1 MNFFSKRAIF
11 GLIAAFLILTSG
23 LAQTPASTQQTLRL
37 GSGWLLLSA
46 EPAQPIDLPFFTG
59 PAGQLILQTSFD
71 TPDLINKTVILRSAG
86 INFQSRLYLND
97 QLIVLHPGGYL
108 PLEVP
113 IPSEFFNG
121 PVSVLRIEMETS
133 PDYKGTVPLI
143 SKPGGP
149 RPVAGI
155 FSVPELVISGP
166 VSIGSVSPAYSI
178 SGDQV
183 VFSPTVRL
191 RVSQAFGEG
200 EKPVSVRVTVSDSTG
215 KMVWYDQSMTAG
227 SASAQTG
234 ELRFPTLSF
243 AGPQWKPSAPSV
255 QRVSVTVSRDTT
267 IIDQADLF
275 TGFRQLT
282 ALKNAWVIGTDTL
295 KIKGVEYYNHHRS
308 ADALAAARKDLLAMK
323 RAGVNTVRFA
333 GYPPTHDVLAL
344 CDSLGLMVFSGL
356 PVSDVPV
363 SFMSDP
369 GYQQVLANQAT
380 RQLETES
387 LHPSVVAFSLGG
399 PVLSTSDLSWYNE
412 WGQLIAG
419 SWPHLKPA
427 VTIPAG
433 ELVPLLAP
441 GILPFIDVTGLNLQE
456 TRQFLTDFSD
466 DRPSLITGLGIQ
478 FNPANHQ
485 GYADPY
491 SVQHQAK
498 YLMDTWPLIRDSKQ
512 AAGAV
517 IRSWNDKPAGAVSMK
532 SGFSDDQLVYTG
544 LVSSDGQ
551 VRPAMDYLKSLFAG
565 EVVFNPSV
573 GRFQNDIQVVFPVV
587 GVLIIFFFSFL
598 YSSNRRF
605 KDNLTRSFVRS
616 FNFFSDVREQRVML
630 GFQSLGLL
638 IMITATFASLLISVL
653 YAFRNDSSVD
663 FLLSILL
670 PWESIRSVLI
680 GLVWNPVVGILSLSG
695 LIVLI
700 LIIGVGIGI
709 AFAWLF
715 RTRVGFSQVMIAM
728 TWSSTPVLLLV
739 PVPMIFEQVAG
750 AGSDWIW
757 LTFLVIGL
765 VLIWLFFRI
774 LKGLSVILMSGAGK
788 VYLSGLLLLVAAVAL
803 TVFHYHYHY
812 QAFAYWD
819 YWVNTVRW

>member
-1 MNFFSKRAIF
+1 MNFTLKQALA
-11 GLIAAFLILTSG
+11 GLVTVLFPVCSG
-23 LAQTPASTQQTLRL
+23 LAQSTVFTHQVIRLQTGWSLISADPAESI
-37 GSGWLLLSA
+37 S
-46 EPAQPIDLPFFTG
+46 LPFFTD
-59 PAGQLILQTSFD
+59 PTGQMVLQTTFD
-71 TPDLINKTVILRSAG
+71 TPNLTDKTVTLRSAG

-108 PLEVP
+108 PLEAP

-166 VSIGSVSPAYSI
+166 VSISSVIPAYSMT
-178 SGDQV
+178 GNLV

-191 RVSQAFGEG
+191 RVSSGSKATNQ
-200 EKPVSVRVTVSDSTG
+200 VLMVRLSVSDSSG
-215 KMVWYDQSMTAG
+215 KTSWYDQTLPAG
-227 SASAQTG
+227 SENGSSA

-243 AGPQWKPSAPSV
+243 PAPQWSPASPAMLKMA
-255 QRVSVTVSRDTT
+255 VTISKDTT
-267 IIDQADLF
+267 LIDRVILYS
-275 TGFRQLT
+275 GFRNLV
-282 ALKNAWVIGTDTL
+282 ALKQALVVGTDTV
-295 KIKGVEYYNHHRS
+295 KIKGVDYYNHHRS
-308 ADALAAARKDLLAMK
+308 PEALQTALNDLKAMQ
-323 RAGVNTVRFA
+323 AVGVNTVRFA
-333 GYPPTHDVLAL
+333 GYPPTHEVLTV
-344 CDSLGLMVFSGL
+344 CDSLGLMVISGL
-356 PVSDVPV
+356 PVSDVPG
-363 SFMSDP
+363 SFLKDP
-369 GYQQVLANQAT
+369 GFQQILANQAVQ
-380 RQLETES
+380 QLATES
-387 LHPSVVAFSLGG
+387 VHPSVVVFSLGG
-399 PVLSTSDLSWYNE
+399 PLSAGSDLTWYNE
-412 WGQLIAG
+412 WGQLFL
-419 SWPHLKPA
+419 SSYPHLLPSVSIA
-427 VTIPAG
+427 AGESSQGLIPA
-433 ELVPLLAP
+433 
-441 GILPFIDVTGLNLQE
+441 ILPAIDVTGLNLQD
-456 TRQFLTDFSD
+456 TRQFLTGFTGE
-466 DRPSLITGLGIQ
+466 RAFLVTGLGVQI
-478 FNPANHQ
+478 NPSNHQ
-485 GYADPY
+485 GYADPS

-498 YLMDTWPLIRDSKQ
+498 YLMDTWPLIRESRELG
-512 AAGAV
+512 GAI
-517 IRSWNDKPAGAVSMK
+517 IRSWNDKPAGAASLR
-532 SGFSDDQLVYTG
+532 SGFADNRLVYTG
-544 LVSSDGQ
+544 LESAEGQ
-551 VRPAMDYLKSLFAG
+551 IRPAMDYVKSLFAG

-573 GRFQNDIQVVFPVV
+573 GRFQNDIQVVFPVI

-638 IMITATFASLLISVL
+638 IMIMATFASLLISIL
-653 YAFRNDSSVD
+653 YAFRNDPSVD

-670 PWESIRSVLI
+670 PWEGIRSILI
-680 GLVWNPVVGILSLSG
+680 GLVWNPVAGIFSLSG

-700 LIIGVGIGI
+700 LIVGVGIGI

-757 LTFLVIGL
+757 LTFAVIGL
-765 VLIWLFFRI
+765 VMIWLFFRI
-774 LKGLSVILMSGAGK
+774 LKGLSVILMTGTGK
-788 VYLSGLLLLVAAVAL
+788 VYASGVALLVAVIAL
-803 TVFHYHYHY
+803 TVFHYNYHY

-819 YWVNTVRW
+819 YWVNTIRW